1 MKLLVNGVPLLA
13 PLTGIGQ
20 YTRQLFTALRADGL
34 DPLMFYGLHCEHG
47 LPATAEVSGTA
58 RNTRRAYDLVRKVL
72 PNPRE
77 LKRLV
82 ERASFAWHARG
93 LASAGYLYHEPNIL
107 PQRYAGPTVITVH
120 DLSCFDHPETHPADR
135 VAIMHR
141 ELPRA
146 IERADHIIV
155 ISEATRRAVQQRFA
169 VPDARLSVTLLAAD
183 PRFAPRPAASL
194 ALPLAGMQ
202 LSPGNYVLCVGTLE
216 PRKNL
221 GVLFEAYAGL
231 PSALRQRFPLVVAGM
246 AGWHTDALM
255 ASARQL
261 MAKGELRLLGYVS
274 DALLPLLYAG
284 AAAFAYPSRYEGFGL
299 PPLEAMACGV
309 PVLASSATSLPEVV
323 GDAGLL
329 ADPDDVDAMRAG
341 LLRLLDDRAGA
352 QQLAAAGL
360 ARAAG
365 FSWARCAAET
375 RAVYR
380 QVAARHGLPD

>member
-58 RNTRRAYDLVRKVL
+58 RNTRRAYDLMRKVL

-155 ISEATRRAVQQRFA
+155 ISEATRRAVAQRFG
-169 VPDARLSVTLLAAD
+169 VPDSRMTVTLLAAH
-183 PRFAPRPAASL
+183 PNFAPRPAASL
-194 ALPLAGMQ
+194 QAALAKLDLQPGGYL
-202 LSPGNYVLCVGTLE
+202 LSVGTLE

-221 GVLFEAYAGL
+221 TMLFQAYSAL
-231 PSALRQRFPLVVAGM
+231 PDSLRQRYPLAVVGM
-246 AGWHTDALM
+246 PGWHTDQLM
-255 ASARQL
+255 SSARQ
-261 MAKGELRLLGYVS
+261 MVERGELRFLGYVD
-274 DALLPLLYAG
+274 DAVLPLLYAG

-299 PPLEAMACGV
+299 PPLEAMASGV
-309 PVLASSATSLPEVV
+309 PVLVSNTTSLPEVV
-323 GDAGLL
+323 GDAGVQV
-329 ADPDDVDAMRAG
+329 APDDVDAMREG
-341 LLRLLDDRAGA
+341 LHRLLDDRDEARRRA
-352 QQLAAAGL
+352 DLGL
-360 ARAAG
+360 VQATA
-365 FSWARCAAET
+365 FSWEKCAAET
-375 RAVYR
+375 LAVYR
-380 QVAARHGLPD
+380 RVLQSRGQA

>member
-47 LPATAEVSGTA
+47 LPATADVSGTA

-155 ISEATRRAVQQRFA
+155 ISEATRRAVAQRFG
-169 VPDARLSVTLLAAD
+169 VPDSRMTVTLLAAH
-183 PRFAPRPAASL
+183 PNFAPRPAASL
-194 ALPLAGMQ
+194 QAALAKLDLQPGGYL
-202 LSPGNYVLCVGTLE
+202 LSVGTLE

-221 GVLFEAYAGL
+221 TTLFQAYSAL
-231 PSALRQRFPLVVAGM
+231 PDSLRQRYPLAVVGM
-246 AGWHTDALM
+246 PGWHTDQLM
-255 ASARQL
+255 SSARQL
-261 MAKGELRLLGYVS
+261 VERGELRFLGYVD
-274 DALLPLLYAG
+274 DAVLPLLYAG

-299 PPLEAMACGV
+299 PPLEAMASGV
-309 PVLASSATSLPEVV
+309 PVLVSDVTSLPEVV
-323 GDAGLL
+323 GDAGVRVG
-329 ADPDDVDAMRAG
+329 PDDVDAMRDG
-341 LLRLLDDRAGA
+341 LRRLLEDRDYAAQLA
-352 QQLAAAGL
+352 QQGL
-360 ARAAG
+360 ARAQG
-365 FSWARCAAET
+365 FSWEKCARET
-375 RAVYR
+375 RAVYDHVLR
-380 QVAARHGLPD
+380 ARGLA

>member
-155 ISEATRRAVQQRFA
+155 ISEATRRAVAQRFG
-169 VPDARLSVTLLAAD
+169 VPDSRMTVTLLAAH
-183 PRFAPRPAASL
+183 PNFAPRPAASL
-194 ALPLAGMQ
+194 QAALAKLDLQPGGYL
-202 LSPGNYVLCVGTLE
+202 LSVGTLE

-221 GVLFEAYAGL
+221 TTLFQAYSAL
-231 PSALRQRFPLVVAGM
+231 PDSLRQRYPLAVVGM
-246 AGWHTDALM
+246 PGWHTDQLM
-255 ASARQL
+255 SSARQL
-261 MAKGELRLLGYVS
+261 VERGELRFLGYVD
-274 DALLPLLYAG
+274 DAVLPLLYAG

-299 PPLEAMACGV
+299 PPLEAMASGV
-309 PVLASSATSLPEVV
+309 PVLVSDVTSLPEVV
-323 GDAGLL
+323 GDAGVRVG
-329 ADPDDVDAMRAG
+329 PDDVDAMRDG
-341 LLRLLDDRAGA
+341 LRRLLEDRDYAAQLA
-352 QQLAAAGL
+352 QQGL
-360 ARAAG
+360 ARAQG
-365 FSWARCAAET
+365 FSWEKCARET
-375 RAVYR
+375 RAVYDHVLR
-380 QVAARHGLPD
+380 ARGLA

>member
-1 MKLLVNGVPLLA
+1 MKLLVNGIPLLS

-20 YTRQLFTALRADGL
+20 YTRQLCSELVRQPDIDL
-34 DPLMFYGLHCEHG
+34 LMSYGMRYERGLH
-47 LPATAEVSGTA
+47 LPSAST
-58 RNTRRAYDLVRKVL
+58 TRSLQAGYSLLRKIL
-72 PNPRE
+72 PRPRQ

-82 ERASFAWHARG
+82 EETRFTWTSRRI
-93 LASAGYLYHEPNIL
+93 LREGYLYHEPNLL
-107 PQRYAGPTVITVH
+107 PLPYEGPTVITLH
-120 DLSCFDHPETHPADR
+120 DLSCFDHPETHPEER
-135 VAIMHR
+135 VSIMHR
-141 ELPRA
+141 ELPPA
-146 IERADHIIV
+146 VERVDHIIV
-155 ISEATRRAVQQRFA
+155 ISEATRRAVQQRFG
-169 VPDARLSVTLLAAD
+169 VDDSRITVTLLAAD
-183 PRFAPRPAASL
+183 PRFAPRPADSL
-194 ALPLAGMQ
+194 RAALAELA
-202 LSPGNYVLCVGTLE
+202 LSPGGYLLSVGTLE

-221 GVLFEAYAGL
+221 TTLFEAYAGL
-231 PSALRQRFPLVVAGM
+231 PDAVRQRYPLVVVGM
-246 AGWHTDALM
+246 PGWRTEGLM
-255 ASARQL
+255 ASAQQL
-261 MAKGELRLLGYVS
+261 VSRGELRFMGYVD
-274 DALLPLLYAG
+274 DAVLPLLYAG

-375 RAVYR
+375 CAVYR

>member
-58 RNTRRAYDLVRKVL
+58 RNTRHAYDLMRKVL

-155 ISEATRRAVQQRFA
+155 ISEATRRAVAQRFG
-169 VPDARLSVTLLAAD
+169 VPDSRMTVTLLAAH
-183 PRFAPRPAASL
+183 PNFAPRPAASL
-194 ALPLAGMQ
+194 QAALAKLDLQPGGYL
-202 LSPGNYVLCVGTLE
+202 LSVGTLE

-221 GVLFEAYAGL
+221 TTLFQA
-231 PSALRQRFPLVVAGM
+231 
-246 AGWHTDALM
+246 
-255 ASARQL
+255 
-261 MAKGELRLLGYVS
+261 
-274 DALLPLLYAG
+274 
-284 AAAFAYPSRYEGFGL
+284 
-299 PPLEAMACGV
+299 
-309 PVLASSATSLPEVV
+309 
-323 GDAGLL
+323 
-329 ADPDDVDAMRAG
+329 
-341 LLRLLDDRAGA
+341 
-352 QQLAAAGL
+352 
-360 ARAAG
+360 
-365 FSWARCAAET
+365 
-375 RAVYR
+375 
-380 QVAARHGLPD
+380 